1 MRKLDEV
8 LEALKELQNKKNSA
22 ISAKEL
28 SEYINQDRA
37 NISRYLNDLY
47 RENKVSKIDG
57 RPVFYKIK
65 EENFDVK
72 DEINKSKFPSNIENL
87 IGAEESLAIPIQ
99 QAKAA
104 MLYPPRGLNTLI
116 LGDTGVGKSLFA
128 EAMYCFAKDS
138 NILTKDAHF
147 IRFNCADYADN
158 PQLVVAQIFGVKRGS
173 FTGADKDKDGLLK
186 KADGGVLFLD
196 EIHRL
201 SPQGQEM
208 LFTFIDKGEFRVLG
222 DTEKHI
228 SAKVQII
235 GATTEDPRSHL
246 LKTFMRRIPMVIKLP
261 SLGERSLKERYYLLE
276 NFAKI
281 ESSRLLKSIYF
292 DKNSLISFLLYD
304 CPSNIGQLKSDIQLS
319 CAKAFLNYTAGK
331 SNIIFVDQKD
341 LPLRIQKGIMKLKE
355 HRKDINEIFN
365 NMGDIIKFSYKD
377 NDIKEFK
384 LECDENNDDNQYFYS
399 LIEKN
404 IDILRKQGINEKQLD
419 NILNIDVQRYF
430 EKYIKEVPNKFR
442 KDEIS
447 KIVNIDVINIAE
459 QILDVASKKLDR
471 EFDERVYFGL
481 ALHLQGSIERIVSG
495 KKIFHPKLN
504 VVRVEYEREFILAME
519 LVKILENKFNIEV
532 PLDEIGYIAMFFTP
546 ISYEDNEKNF
556 DNVNVLVIMHGKNTA
571 SSMVEVANSL
581 IGQNYV
587 EALDMPLE
595 MKVETMFEKVKKKV
609 KELDTGSG
617 VLLLVDMGSLN
628 NFGEIIE
635 KDVGIKVKTIDM
647 VSTLTVIEAGRKAL
661 NGRDLKSIYESLV
674 ETKNKINFEIKHLQ
688 SKKGFLI
695 ITTCFTGEGT
705 AERIKKFIK
714 GNIKNLKNIGIKA
727 LNILDK
733 DDFLRK
739 VEVLKREYDIIA
751 NVSAINVNLEDI
763 PFISA
768 SRIFTEPGMR
778 KLKNLIENEQN
789 YLKISEALTQ
799 QVKNIDSNKVIEYI
813 REFTKN
819 IEMNLNLN
827 LTEDVR
833 VGILMHIFFLIDK
846 LICGYKE
853 RRFKTLVEFRDKYN
867 KEFIMIKNGL
877 KNLEK
882 EFNVN
887 INDNEIAYI
896 VKMIVSNAVAV

>member
-8 LEALKELQNKKNSA
+8 LEELKKLQDKKNKA

-28 SEYINQDRA
+28 SEYTKQDRA

-47 RENKVSKIDG
+47 RESKVEKIDG
-57 RPVFYKIK
+57 RPVLYKVK
-65 EENFDVK
+65 DKNFNKK
-72 DEINKSKFPSNIENL
+72 DEINENKLSSNIQNL

-104 MLYPPRGLNTLI
+104 MLYPPKGLNTLI

-128 EAMYCFAKDS
+128 EAMYSFAKDS
-138 NILTKDAHF
+138 NILQKDSPF

-158 PQLVVAQIFGVKRGS
+158 PQLVVAQIFGVKKGA

-186 KADGGVLFLD
+186 KADGGILFLD

-208 LFTFIDKGEFRVLG
+208 LFTFIDKGEFRILG
-222 DTEKHI
+222 DTEKNI

-235 GATTEDPRSHL
+235 GATTEDPKSHL

-261 SLGERSLKERYYLLE
+261 SLNERSLNERYYLLE

-281 ESSRLLKSIYF
+281 ESSRLSQSIYF

-341 LPLRIQKGIMKLKE
+341 LPLRIQKGIMRLKE
-355 HRKDINEIFN
+355 YRKEINEIFN

-377 NDIKEFK
+377 NDIKKFN
-384 LECDENNDDNQYFYS
+384 LEEDSNKEDQYFYS

-404 IDILRKQGINEKQLD
+404 VDLLRKQGINDKQLD
-419 NILNIDVQRYF
+419 DILNIDVQQYF

-447 KIVNIDVINIAE
+447 KIVNMDVINVSE
-459 QILDVASKKLDR
+459 QMLDIASKKLNR

-481 ALHLQGSIERIVSG
+481 ALHLQGSIERIISG

-546 ISYEDNEKNF
+546 ISYEVTEKNF
-556 DNVNVLVIMHGKNTA
+556 NNVSVLVIMHGKNTA
-571 SSMVEVANSL
+571 SSMVEVANDL

-587 EALDMPLE
+587 EALDMPLD

-609 KELDTGSG
+609 KELNNGSG

-628 NFGEIIE
+628 NFEEIIQ
-635 KDVGIKVKTIDM
+635 KDTRIDIKTIDM

-674 ETKNKINFEIKHLQ
+674 ETTSKTKFQNKLQ
-688 SKKGFLI
+688 DKKGFLI

-714 GNIKNLKNIGIKA
+714 GNIKNLNNIEIKA

-733 DDFLRK
+733 EDFMQK
-739 VEVLKREYDIIA
+739 IEVLKREYDIIA
-751 NVSAINVNLEDI
+751 NVSAINIVLEDI
-763 PFISA
+763 PLISA
-768 SRIFTEPGMR
+768 SRIFTETGMN
-778 KLKNLIENEQN
+778 KLKTLIENEQN
-789 YLKISEALTQ
+789 YLKISEALRL
-799 QVKNIDSNKVIEYI
+799 QVKNIDSNKLIEYI
-813 REFTKN
+813 RDFTKN

-833 VGILMHIFFLIDK
+833 VGILMHIFFLVDK
-846 LICGYKE
+846 IICGYKE
-853 RRFKTLVEFRDKYN
+853 RKFKTLDEFRNKYT

-877 KNLEK
+877 KALEK

-896 VKMIVSNAVAV
+896 VKMILNNAVAV